1 MNNLMNERY
10 DEIKNLVKNA
20 RLINEQLNAEKLGQ
34 VDVATDITDKIGDDV
49 ATQSQLTTLKTG
61 GESQLSTLNP
71 QEAQEEFETK
81 YRISG
86 NILALHGPTKSS
98 TDITTDDKTAFQDSI
113 EEFNNE
119 VSDLV
124 EFNQLNVYTNT
135 VEWSGKIIDKD
146 FEFLYTIG
154 ESSGVYIDGVLIKL
168 DEETKTLI
176 DKLFD
181 YYGKFKA
188 RWARVL
194 AIRKQVGY
202 DDKF

>member
-1 MNNLMNERY
+1 MKNLMNERY
-10 DEIKNLVKNA
+10 DEIKNLVKKA
-20 RLINEQLNAEKLGQ
+20 RLLNEQLNAEKLGQ
-34 VDVATDITDKIGDDV
+34 EDVATDIEDKVEDDV
-49 ATQSQLTTLKTG
+49 ATTTSTLGKGGESLLTTLSPT
-61 GESQLSTLNP
+61 
-71 QEAQEEFETK
+71 EAREEYETK

-86 NILALHGPTKSS
+86 NILALHGPTKAS
-98 TDITTDDKTAFQDSI
+98 TEITTDDKTAFQDSI

-124 EFNQLNVYTNT
+124 EFNQLNVYPST
-135 VEWSGKIIDKD
+135 VEWSGKLIDKD

-168 DEETKTLI
+168 DDETKTMI
-176 DKLFD
+176 DKLYD

-188 RWARVL
+188 RWAKNL

-202 DDKF
+202 EDEL

>member
-1 MNNLMNERY
+1 MKNLMNERY
-10 DEIKNLVKNA
+10 DEIKSLVKKA
-20 RLINEQLNAEKLGQ
+20 RLLNEQLHAEKLGQ
-34 VDVATDITDKIGDDV
+34 VDVATDIEDKIEDDE
-49 ATQSQLTTLKTG
+49 ATTTSTLGTG
-61 GESQLSTLNP
+61 GESSLTTLNP
-71 QEAQEEFETK
+71 QEAREEFETK

-98 TDITTDDKTAFQDSI
+98 TDITTDDKNAFQDSI

-124 EFNQLNVYTNT
+124 EFGQLNVYPNT
-135 VEWSGKIIDKD
+135 VEWSGKLIDKD

-168 DEETKTLI
+168 DEETKTTI

-188 RWARVL
+188 RWAKVL

-202 DDKF
+202 DDEL

>member
-1 MNNLMNERY
+1 MKNLMNERY
-10 DEIKNLVKNA
+10 DEIKSLVKKA
-20 RLINEQLNAEKLGQ
+20 KLLNEQLNAEKLGQ
-34 VDVATDITDKIGDDV
+34 INVATDIEDKIDDDV
-49 ATQSQLTTLKTG
+49 ASITTSTLKTG

-71 QEAQEEFETK
+71 QEAKDEFETK

-98 TDITTDDKTAFQDSI
+98 TEITTDDKTAFQDSI

-194 AIRKQVGY
+194 AIRKQVDY

>member
-1 MNNLMNERY
+1 MKNLMNERY
-10 DEIKNLVKNA
+10 DEIKNLVKKA
-20 RLINEQLNAEKLGQ
+20 RLLNEQLNAEKLGQ
-34 VDVATDITDKIGDDV
+34 IDVATDIEDKIEDDE
-49 ATQSQLTTLKTG
+49 ATTTSTLDTG
-61 GESQLSTLNP
+61 GESSLTTLSP
-71 QEAQEEFETK
+71 QEAREEFETK

-98 TDITTDDKTAFQDSI
+98 TDITTDDKNAFQDSL

-124 EFNQLNVYTNT
+124 EFGQMNVYPNT
-135 VEWSGKIIDKD
+135 VEWSGKFIDKD

-168 DEETKTLI
+168 DEETKTTI

-188 RWARVL
+188 RWAKVL

-202 DDKF
+202 EDEL

>member
-1 MNNLMNERY
+1 MNERY
-10 DEIKNLVKNA
+10 DEIKSLVKKA
-20 RLINEQLNAEKLGQ
+20 RLLNEQLNAEKLGQ
-34 VDVATDITDKIGDDV
+34 IDVATDIEDKIEDDE
-49 ATQSQLTTLKTG
+49 ATTTSTLDTG
-61 GESQLSTLNP
+61 GESSLTTLSP
-71 QEAQEEFETK
+71 QEAREEFETK

-98 TDITTDDKTAFQDSI
+98 TDITTDDKNAFQDSL

-124 EFNQLNVYTNT
+124 EFGQMNVYPNT
-135 VEWSGKIIDKD
+135 VEWSGKFIDKD

-168 DEETKTLI
+168 DEETKTTI

-188 RWARVL
+188 RWAKVL

-202 DDKF
+202 EDEL

>member
-1 MNNLMNERY
+1 MKNLMNERY
-10 DEIKNLVKNA
+10 DEIKSLVKKA
-20 RLINEQLNAEKLGQ
+20 RLLNEQLNAEKLGQ
-34 VDVATDITDKIGDDV
+34 VDVATDIEDKIEDDE
-49 ATQSQLTTLKTG
+49 ATTTSTLGTG
-61 GESQLSTLNP
+61 GESSLTTLNP
-71 QEAQEEFETK
+71 QEAREEFETK

-98 TDITTDDKTAFQDSI
+98 TDITTDDKNAFQDSI

-124 EFNQLNVYTNT
+124 EFGQLNVYPNT
-135 VEWSGKIIDKD
+135 VEWSGKLIDKD

-168 DEETKTLI
+168 DEETKTII

-188 RWARVL
+188 RWAKVL

-202 DDKF
+202 DDEL

>member
-1 MNNLMNERY
+1 MKNLMNERY
-10 DEIKNLVKNA
+10 DEIKSLVKKA
-20 RLINEQLNAEKLGQ
+20 KLLNEQLNAEKLGQ
-34 VDVATDITDKIGDDV
+34 INVASDIEDKIDDDV
-49 ATQSQLTTLKTG
+49 ASITTSTLKTG

-98 TDITTDDKTAFQDSI
+98 TDITTDDKIAFQDSI

-188 RWARVL
+188 RWAKVL

>member
-1 MNNLMNERY
+1 MKNLMNERY
-10 DEIKNLVKNA
+10 DEIKSLVKKA
-20 RLINEQLNAEKLGQ
+20 RLLNEQLNAEKLGQ
-34 VDVATDITDKIGDDV
+34 VDVATDIEDKIEDDD
-49 ATQSQLTTLKTG
+49 ATTTSTLETG
-61 GESQLSTLNP
+61 GESSLTTLTP
-71 QEAQEEFETK
+71 QEAAEEFETK

-86 NILALHGPTKSS
+86 NILAIHGPTKSS
-98 TDITTDDKTAFQDSI
+98 TDITTDDKSAFQDSI
-113 EEFNNE
+113 EEFNTE

-124 EFNQLNVYTNT
+124 EFGQLNVYPNT
-135 VEWSGKIIDKD
+135 VEWSGKLIDKD

-168 DEETKTLI
+168 DEETKTTI

-188 RWARVL
+188 RWAKVL

-202 DDKF
+202 EDEL

>member
-1 MNNLMNERY
+1 MKNLMNERY
-10 DEIKNLVKNA
+10 DEIKSLVKKA
-20 RLINEQLNAEKLGQ
+20 RLLNEQLNAEKLGQ
-34 VDVATDITDKIGDDV
+34 VDVATDIEDKIEDDE
-49 ATQSQLTTLKTG
+49 ATMTSTLGTG
-61 GESQLSTLNP
+61 GESSLTTLNP
-71 QEAQEEFETK
+71 QEAREEFETK

-98 TDITTDDKTAFQDSI
+98 TDITTDDKNAFQDSI

-124 EFNQLNVYTNT
+124 EFGQLNVYPNT
-135 VEWSGKIIDKD
+135 VEWSGKLIDKD

-168 DEETKTLI
+168 DEETKTTI

-188 RWARVL
+188 RWAKVL

-202 DDKF
+202 DDEL